1 MSDDEQ
7 YKEPDK
13 VEEGIKDMRIKSNDY
28 DGNEEGSGTIRNIEQ
43 PSTQTSGTG
52 ASNKI
57 EIKTATHSPGK
68 RNTALNS
75 PVKGRGEHEQTVG
88 GDISLKLESGPPP
101 KLSRTASQKVI
112 ATAPQMFDH
121 YEDKTQEAAGVFQ
134 IITQCS
140 YSAKYL
146 GSTEHAMECDC
157 IEEWADF
164 RVFFPDPTAKSNHA
178 CGEDSD
184 CINRA
189 TKMECFGDCGCG
201 SDCQNQRF
209 QRQQFAR
216 VTVIKTE
223 KKGYGLRA
231 DTDLQ
236 PNDFIFEYIGEVI
249 HEGQF
254 RRRMLQYDEEGIKHF
269 YFMSLSKGEFVDAT
283 KKGNLGRFCNHSCNP
298 NCYVDKWVVGDKL
311 RMGIFADRKIKA
323 GEELVF
329 NYNVDRYGADP
340 QPCYCGEPNCTGF
353 IGGKT
358 QTERATK
365 LSHTTIEALGIDDGD
380 GWDTAVAKKPRK
392 KKAGEDDEEYV
403 NTVQPKSLDEDG
415 VTKVMATLMQCKEK
429 WITVKLLGRIQCCKD
444 EKVINRVVKMHGY
457 QILNS
462 SLTTW
467 NDDFNVV
474 LQILDILHHFPRLT
488 RNKIN
493 DSKIE
498 TTVASLEFCG
508 DERVV
513 KQATALL
520 KEWSTLET
528 AYRIPRMKRDSR
540 SIVER
545 HNHFERREA
554 AREKLRSESRSKSR
568 SRSRS
573 HDASKGPAA
582 PTGPRSSVPQ
592 RNGAFFGGRAPF
604 RPPRPFNGLPSGW
617 FTATSNGSVYYY
629 SANGETTWT
638 RPTKA
643 AAQPPPPPKP
653 VSTNKALDDI
663 INEITN
669 AKAKTPDKNSAS
681 ATPQLNGAD
690 PSKHKNDVSEKWRAY
705 SEEKQKKLYENTLFP
720 HIKYVVDR
728 YRKRL
733 SKDELKRFAKE
744 ISKKLVNSDFKNHRV
759 DDPTHINS
767 RQVKQVKKYVQDF
780 FEKVVT
786 KKEEHVKKKAERES
800 KEVGSTKSP
809 VNVKAEAEIGKE
821 EESDI
826 DGLMEMSEDE
836 DTKAGP
842 NSLTPITPLDQ
853 ITVGEGLKRKRED
866 QFGLGDFVNADDNA
880 TPNKRARSVTPPAPP
895 PPPPLDMGTPEGN
908 SEVHDSGNFDDA
920 LYQETSSYVP
930 GKLEHISYAD
940 APTDHSAY
948 PIDNYQTLCTEYELS
963 TQGTVELPP
972 PPPPPATSGLS
983 SGVSHIDLGSEM
995 YAIGCSYD
1003 QSLALTAPRLDIN
1016 DSQNQGLCSMQ
1027 MQRSKYLEA
1036 QESS

>member
-7 YKEPDK
+7 HKQTDK
-13 VEEGIKDMRIKSNDY
+13 VEEGFKDMEIKSNDF
-28 DGNEEGSGTIRNIEQ
+28 DSEEEGSGTIRVREIEQ
-43 PSTQTSGTG
+43 LSTNTSGT
-52 ASNKI
+52 SSPTKM
-57 EIKTATHSPGK
+57 EVKTATPSPEKRHCTSNTPIKGK
-68 RNTALNS
+68 
-75 PVKGRGEHEQTVG
+75 GEHEQTIG
-88 GDISLKLESGPPP
+88 GDVTLKLEPGQPP

-112 ATAPQMFDH
+112 AKAPQMFGH
-121 YEDKTQEAAGVFQ
+121 YEDKIQEAASEFQ

-157 IEEWADF
+157 IEEW
-164 RVFFPDPTAKSNHA
+164 DPTAKVNYA
-178 CGEDSD
+178 CGDDSD

-209 QRQQFAR
+209 QRQQFAQ

-236 PNDFIFEYIGEVI
+236 AHDFIFEYIGEVI

-311 RMGIFADRKIKA
+311 RMGIFADRNIKA

-365 LSHTTIEALGIDDGD
+365 LSHATIEALGIDDGD

-403 NTVQPKSLDEDG
+403 NNVQPKLLDEDG

-429 WITVKLLGRIQCCKD
+429 WIAVKLLGRIQCCKD

-457 QILNS
+457 QILS
-462 SLTTW
+462 SGLTTW
-467 NDDFNVV
+467 KEDFNVV
-474 LQILDILHHFPRLT
+474 LQILDILNHFPRLT

-498 TTVASLEFCG
+498 TTVASLEDCG
-508 DERVV
+508 DEKVV
-513 KQATALL
+513 NQATALL

-528 AYRIPRMKRDSR
+528 AYRIPRMKRDPN

-554 AREKLRSESRSKSR
+554 VREKPRSKSR

-573 HDASKGPAA
+573 RSRSLDAPKGPAA
-582 PTGPRSSVPQ
+582 PTGPRSSIPQ
-592 RNGAFFGGRAPF
+592 RNGAFFGGRPPF

-617 FTATSNGSVYYY
+617 FTATSNGSTYYY

-638 RPTKA
+638 RPTRA

-669 AKAKTPDKNSAS
+669 AKAKTPDKISAS
-681 ATPQLNGAD
+681 ATPQLNGD
-690 PSKHKNDVSEKWRAY
+690 DTTKHKNGAKEKWRGY

-720 HIKYVVDR
+720 HIKYVVDK
-728 YRKRL
+728 YRKKL
-733 SKDELKRFAKE
+733 PKDELKKFARE

-759 DDPTHINS
+759 DDPTHINP

-786 KKEEHVKKKAERES
+786 KKKEHDRKKAETRLKKGRS
-800 KEVGSTKSP
+800 LKSL
-809 VNVKAEAEIGKE
+809 VDVKAEAEIKKE
-821 EESDI
+821 EESEI
-826 DGLMEMSEDE
+826 DELMEISEDE
-836 DTKAGP
+836 DTKVGQ

-853 ITVGEGLKRKRED
+853 ITIGEGVKRKRED
-866 QFGLGDFVNADDNA
+866 EDGLDGFMGEDDEA
-880 TPNKRARSVTPPAPP
+880 TPSKRPRSVTPPAPP
-895 PPPPLDMGTPEGN
+895 PPPPHDLDTPESN
-908 SEVHDSGNFDDA
+908 SEIHDSGNFEDA
-920 LYQETSSYVP
+920 LFQEDTSYVS
-930 GKLEHISYAD
+930 GKLEDISYAD
-940 APTDHSAY
+940 TPTNNSTY
-948 PIDNYQTLCTEYELS
+948 PIDGYETLCAEYELS
-963 TQGTVELPP
+963 TQATLQPP
-972 PPPPPATSGLS
+972 PPPPPPPTN
-983 SGVSHIDLGSEM
+983 GVSNGIPHVDLNSEM

-1003 QSLALTAPRLDIN
+1003 QSLTATTPNLDMN
-1016 DSQNQGLCSMQ
+1016 DSQNQVLGSMP
-1027 MQRSKYLEA
+1027 MHHSKYLEA
-1036 QESS
+1036 QGSS